1 MAPRRSRTKKSSTLV
16 LTSKGLVAQPRKAGK
31 SRKGG
36 ATKTAPNRIPTQA
49 PTLEAIQKSLQR
61 IHVTGPR
68 QQMSEYMHCRLD
80 PYTSKGQT
88 AIPDGRNNKFVVVD
102 HFVADDILCEGTSGF
117 SIATFPFLP
126 YTAGIIGNGGP
137 GLTNIAVNGI
147 TFINPN
153 YAGNGLY
160 PLGVPKEWG
169 QWIANSYAGIA
180 LNDPYNSAGA
190 RIVSVTRRLIYL
202 SPAQTATGIITVT
215 PQKLSVTQGQTINSV
230 TPGTGVYGTLM
241 DPTSTSVF
249 NPGVGT
255 SIAAVDYN
263 FNLAATTAPPFD
275 RSSVT
280 TRVENGVLI
289 TGKHLGEMH
298 KLSPVFDNIAF
309 PCANTTLASN
319 SQAIGL
325 FTTATPAAT
334 TGGGIVWYDDEWES
348 QTINVTGV
356 ISGAHFRL
364 ETIVCMEYTVGTL
377 SPVFAFSRS
386 PTKPDLPLIQAVEKK
401 VNSMPVARPGVTV

>member
-1 MAPRRSRTKKSSTLV
+1 
-16 LTSKGLVAQPRKAGK
+16 
-31 SRKGG
+31 
-36 ATKTAPNRIPTQA
+36 
-49 PTLEAIQKSLQR
+49 
-61 IHVTGPR
+61 
-68 QQMSEYMHCRLD
+68 
-80 PYTSKGQT
+80 
-88 AIPDGRNNKFVVVD
+88 
-102 HFVADDILCEGTSGF
+102 
-117 SIATFPFLP
+117 
-126 YTAGIIGNGGP
+126 
-137 GLTNIAVNGI
+137 
-147 TFINPN
+147 
-153 YAGNGLY
+153 
-160 PLGVPKEWG
+160 
-169 QWIANSYAGIA
+169 
-180 LNDPYNSAGA
+180 
-190 RIVSVTRRLIYL
+190 LIYL